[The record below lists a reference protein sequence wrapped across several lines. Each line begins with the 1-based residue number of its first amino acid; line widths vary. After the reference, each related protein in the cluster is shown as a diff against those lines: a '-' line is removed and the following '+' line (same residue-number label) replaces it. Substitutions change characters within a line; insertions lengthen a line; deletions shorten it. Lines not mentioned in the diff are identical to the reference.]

1 MRNVY
6 LVARHEFRRLVL
18 RRGFILLVFAPP
30 VLMVALVAII
40 ILYEGSKQSREPIGY
55 VDQAGNLDEALQ
67 ASFANADDRVALHEY
82 ASVDEGVAAL
92 ESRSVQ
98 ALFVMPVDFPNSLE
112 TTIYY
117 RETTPSG
124 EAWGEFD
131 DFIRL
136 NLLRNYPER
145 VQARLQSG
153 PSITVEDIESGRT
166 FSEDSIINIIL
177 PFVAAFLFFLV
188 TMGVSSYMLQVVT
201 DEKENRTMEIL
212 LTTLSPGELIS
223 GKMAGL
229 MAMGLLQLLIY
240 VVTMVVVFVVLI
252 SRVPELRA
260 LELSGEFV
268 VIIALF
274 FFPTMI
280 LIQAVMVAVGS
291 VAPDME
297 QGQQFAGLLNL
308 VFLAPMMLV
317 PLLMVNPD
325 SLLFRFMTYFPTT
338 SFLTISMR
346 WGLGSLPY
354 WQMALSW
361 AILVGTTL
369 FALWAAGRVFQIGML
384 RYGQQLGWRSV
395 VGAIRGEQP
404 A

>member
-1 MRNVY
+1 M
-6 LVARHEFRRLVL
+6 

-40 ILYEGSKQSREPIGY
+40 VAYEESQLSREPIGF
-55 VDQAGNLDEALQ
+55 VDQAGNLDPALQ
-67 ASFANADDRVALHEY
+67 SSLADADGLIPLREY
-82 ASVDEGVAAL
+82 ASVDEGLTAL
-92 ESRSVQ
+92 ENRSIQ
-98 ALFVMPVDFPNSLE
+98 ALFVMPADFPNSLE
-112 TTIYY
+112 TTVYY
-117 RETTPSG
+117 REAPPSG

-131 DFIRL
+131 DFVRL
-136 NLLRNYPER
+136 NLLQEYPAN
-145 VQARLQSG
+145 VQARLQAG
-153 PSITVEDIESGRT
+153 PTITVEDIESGRT
-166 FSEDSIINIIL
+166 FSEDSMINIIL
-177 PFVAAFLFFLV
+177 PFIAAFLFFLV
-188 TMGVSSYMLQVVT
+188 TMGVSSYMLQVVA

-212 LTTLSPGELIS
+212 LTTLSPGELIG

-229 MAMGLLQLLIY
+229 LAMGLLQLLIY
-240 VVTMVVVFVVLI
+240 VVTMAIVLLI
-252 SRVPELRA
+252 LMSRVPVLRA
-260 LELSGEFV
+260 LDLSGEFV

-291 VAPDME
+291 IAPDME

-308 VFLAPMMLV
+308 VFLAPLMLV
-317 PLLMVNPD
+317 PLLMINPD

-361 AILVGTTL
+361 VILVGTTL
-369 FALWAAGRVFQIGML
+369 FAIWAAGRVFQIGML
-384 RYGQQLGWRSV
+384 RYGQQLSWRSV
-395 VGAIRGEQP
+395 VGAIRSEQP